1 MNLMDLLQGNLPDNL
16 LGTLTNQVGA
26 ESTDQTKVAAQG
38 AISALAAAL
47 SKNASTPGGANALV
61 SALDRDHDGSILD
74 DLAGFFGGSRQASNQ
89 SMLNGAGILKHVLGG
104 NQNNIINMISRMS
117 GLDQTKAGSML
128 TMLAPVILGA
138 LGKARNQQNMGVN
151 DLTKLLGGSVQEQA
165 QSNRQFGLV
174 QQLLDR
180 DGDGSIMDDIANIG
194 LSFLKKRQ

>member
-1 MNLMDLLQGNLPDNL
+1 
-16 LGTLTNQVGA
+16 
-26 ESTDQTKVAAQG
+26 
-38 AISALAAAL
+38 
-47 SKNASTPGGANALV
+47 
-61 SALDRDHDGSILD
+61 
-74 DLAGFFGGSRQASNQ
+74 
-89 SMLNGAGILKHVLGG
+89 
-104 NQNNIINMISRMS
+104 
-117 GLDQTKAGSML
+117 
-128 TMLAPVILGA
+128 MLAPVILGA

>member
-16 LGTLTNQVGA
+16 LGTLSNQLGN
-26 ESTDQTKVAAQG
+26 ESADQTKVAAQG
-38 AISALAAAL
+38 AISALASAL
-47 SKNASTPGGANALV
+47 AKNASTPGGANALI

-74 DLAGFFGGSRQASNQ
+74 DLAGFIGGTHQANNQ
-89 SMLNGAGILKHVLGG
+89 NMLNGAGILRHVLGG

-117 GLDQTKAGSML
+117 GLDQSKAGSLL

-138 LGKARNQQNMGVN
+138 LGKARNQQNMGVG
-151 DLTKLLGGSVQEQA
+151 DLTKLLGGAVQNQA
-165 QSNRQFGLV
+165 QSNRQFGLI

-194 LSFLKKRQ
+194 LGMLKKRQ